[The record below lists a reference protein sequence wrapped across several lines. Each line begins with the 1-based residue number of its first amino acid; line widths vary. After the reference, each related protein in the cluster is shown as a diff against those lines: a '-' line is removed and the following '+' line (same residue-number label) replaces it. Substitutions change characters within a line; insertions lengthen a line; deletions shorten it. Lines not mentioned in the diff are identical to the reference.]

1 MIIQRETINESYSKI
16 PSLFNKYYNIVSEEE
31 LCNNTG
37 MSRDDLVYASD
48 VDGSEVKHI
57 AWGLAKD
64 KYLDIFQ
71 KYSLDVVEFVQEK
84 GSIYPAFVDSD
95 SVYDVSKEISKVVL
109 RNKENES
116 YNKIHESTYDV
127 SNIEDMQDLSD
138 LMSSDSI
145 DDTIDIIDPEAEC
158 EDDISTSYIGKIILD
173 CNVCHTKCYS
183 DIEDIIIDD
192 STNCVNTEQECP
204 YCHCMDGFTIV
215 GKVAEYHASEDVNTE
230 EKTIDESVQLKYDQ
244 TTNRK
249 CLLEGTWSIPDTDD
263 KISELES
270 ILSRPINNK
279 DAEEKLYNI
288 IGNDSLYDNL
298 DDPVDPSDVR
308 FEICSYIRE
317 FILEAQKSKDFDT
330 DMISKLRKILIK
342 YCK

>member
-1 MIIQRETINESYSKI
+1 MIIQRKNISKSYLEESLYDITSA
-16 PSLFNKYYNIVSEEE
+16 EE
-31 LCNNTG
+31 L
-37 MSRDDLVYASD
+37 
-48 VDGSEVKHI
+48 
-57 AWGLAKD
+57 
-64 KYLDIFQ
+64 
-71 KYSLDVVEFVQEK
+71 QE
-84 GSIYPAFVDSD
+84 
-95 SVYDVSKEISKVVL
+95 
-109 RNKENES
+109 
-116 YNKIHESTYDV
+116 
-127 SNIEDMQDLSD
+127 LSD
-138 LMSSDSI
+138 LLDPENEQEVVK
-145 DDTIDIIDPEAEC
+145 IIDPDAETEA
-158 EDDISTSYIGKIILD
+158 DLSTSYIGKIILD

-215 GKVAEYHASEDVNTE
+215 GKVAEYDASEDANTE
-230 EKTIDESVQLKYDQ
+230 EKTVDESVQLKYDQ

-249 CLLEGTWSIPDTDD
+249 FLLEGTLVIPDTDD

-279 DAEEKLYNI
+279 DAKEKLYNI
-288 IGNDSLYDNL
+288 IGNDNLYDNL
-298 DDPVDPSDVR
+298 DNPVDPSDVR
-308 FEICSYIRE
+308 FEICSYIRD